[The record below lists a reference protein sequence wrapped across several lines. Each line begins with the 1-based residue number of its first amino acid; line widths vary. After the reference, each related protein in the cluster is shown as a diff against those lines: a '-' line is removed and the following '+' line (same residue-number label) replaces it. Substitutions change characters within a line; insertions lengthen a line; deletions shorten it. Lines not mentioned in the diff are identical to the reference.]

1 MKTTAPL
8 QIRRAASTAPAA
20 RAAIAEIRPLL
31 HQGKTQLIL
40 FFCSATYDLAELAAE
55 LRTAFGAI
63 PTIGCTTAGHV
74 GLDGYTQGG
83 ITALSLAGDIAAHPC
98 AVDLTAGEDAVSGL
112 VEATTRMLAAHPNRN
127 SFGLLL
133 VDGLSLMEEQL
144 ASLLYRHL
152 PNMPVV
158 GGSASG
164 HLRAQPTHVYVNG
177 AFHSHA
183 AVFTVF
189 LTGLPFRTIKF
200 AHFVPTD
207 QVLVV
212 THSDPDRRMV
222 YEINGEPAAQVYA
235 QLIGVPVEKLDAPTF
250 AMHPLV
256 WEMGGEQ
263 YLRSIVSANSDQSLT
278 LFCAIENGVVLGI
291 GRAVDP
297 AATARAAFQQVRDEI
312 GEPAFV
318 IGCDCISRR
327 LEFESS
333 GLLDTMGEIM
343 KHNRVFGFSTY
354 GEQYDGLH
362 MNQTFT
368 GIAIGNH
375 YEPH

>member
-1 MKTTAPL
+1 MKATTPL
-8 QIRRAASTAPAA
+8 QIRRAASTATAA
-20 RAAIAEIRPLL
+20 HIAIAEIRPLL
-31 HQGKTQLIL
+31 HQDQTQLIL
-40 FFCSATYDLAELAAE
+40 FFCSAAYDLAKLATE
-55 LRTAFGAI
+55 LRTAFGPI

-74 GLDGYTQGG
+74 GLDGYTAGG
-83 ITALSLAGDIAAHPC
+83 ITAISVAGDIAAYPY
-98 AVDLTAGEDAVSGL
+98 AVDLAAAESAVSG
-112 VEATTRMLAAHPNRN
+112 VADETTRMLAAHPDRH

-152 PNMPVV
+152 PNMPIV

-164 HLRAQPTHVYVNG
+164 HVSSQPTHVYVNG
-177 AFHSHA
+177 SFRSHA

-189 LTGLPFRTIKF
+189 LTRLPFRTIKF

-207 QVLVV
+207 HVLVV
-212 THSDPDRRMV
+212 TRSDPDKRMV

-235 QLIGVPVEKLDAPTF
+235 DLIGVPVEKLDAPTF

-263 YLRSIVSANSDQSLT
+263 YLRAIVSANPDQSLT
-278 LFCAIENGVVLGI
+278 LFCVIENGVVLSI

-297 AATARAAFQQVRDEI
+297 AATARAAFQCVRDEI

-333 GLLDTMGEIM
+333 GLLDTMGGIM

-368 GIAIGNH
+368 GIAIGSD
-375 YEPH
+375 YEPP

>member
-1 MKTTAPL
+1 MRANPPL
-8 QIRRAASTAPAA
+8 RIRRAASTATAA
-20 RAAIAEIRPLL
+20 HVAVAEIRPLL
-31 HQGKTQLIL
+31 QQDQSQLVL
-40 FFCSATYDLAELAAE
+40 FFCAAGYDLAELARE
-55 LRTAFGAI
+55 LRTAFGPI

-74 GLDGYTQGG
+74 GLEGYTQDG
-83 ITALSLAGDIAAHPC
+83 ITAISLAGDLAAYPY
-98 AVDLTAGEDAVSGL
+98 AMDLADAEDAVSGL
-112 VEATTRMLAAHPNRN
+112 ADDTARMLAAQLDRH

-144 ASLLYRHL
+144 ASLLYRRL
-152 PNMPVV
+152 PNMPIV

-164 HLRAQPTHVYVNG
+164 HVGSQPTQVYVNG
-177 AFHSHA
+177 AFRTHA

-189 LTGLPFRTIKF
+189 LTRLPFRTIKF

-207 QVLVV
+207 HVLIV
-212 THSDPDRRMV
+212 THSDPDKRMV

-235 QLIGVPVEKLDAPTF
+235 NLIGVPVEKLDAPTF

-263 YLRSIVSANSDQSLT
+263 YLRAIASANPDQSLT
-278 LFCAIENGVVLGI
+278 LFCFIENGVVLSI

-297 AATARAAFQQVRDEI
+297 AETALTAFQRVRDEI
-312 GEPAFV
+312 GEPALV

-327 LEFESS
+327 VEFEGS
-333 GLLDTMGEIM
+333 GLLTTMGGIM

-368 GIAIGNH
+368 GIAIGND
-375 YEPH
+375 YERP